1 MKKHTIKPGDL
12 VVLAYSGGLDT
23 SIIIPWLKEHY
34 QVRVVAFCADLGQ
47 GDDFEAIRAKALAS
61 GAEAVEVA
69 DLRER
74 FVVDFAFPMLR
85 SEAIYEGVYLLGT
98 SIARPLIAEA
108 LVRVA
113 RQYGAL
119 AVAHGATGKGNH
131 QVRFELGI
139 RALAPDLA
147 VIAPWREWEITG
159 RLQAME
165 YAKRHGV
172 PVSAT
177 PASPYSRDQNIW
189 HVSHEG
195 GLLEDPAIPTPRDVY
210 TWTADP
216 VAAPDTP
223 ETIQI
228 GFQSGNPIALNGE
241 NLDPVALVEKLN
253 ALGARHGIGRVTMVE
268 NRLVGMKS
276 RGVYETPGGTLLYAA
291 HSALTALTWDRETR
305 AFAAEVALRMA
316 RLIYDGWWFSA
327 LRESLSAFVD
337 RANLVVTGEVTLSL
351 YKGQATHQAATSP
364 YSLYSEDLATF
375 DGGDYDHQ
383 DAEGFIRLFGLP
395 MAMRHAQLERIQNS

>member
-1 MKKHTIKPGDL
+1 MKHTIKPGDL

-47 GDDFEAIRAKALAS
+47 GEDFAAIRAKALAS

-74 FVVDFAFPMLR
+74 FVVDFVFPMLR

-98 SIARPLIAEA
+98 SIARPLIAQE

-113 RQYGAL
+113 RQYKAE
-119 AVAHGATGKGNH
+119 AVAHGATGKGND
-131 QVRFELGI
+131 QVRFELGV

-147 VIAPWREWEITG
+147 VIAPWREWDITG

-165 YAKRHGV
+165 YAKSHGV

-195 GLLEDPAIPTPRDVY
+195 GVLENPAIRTPRDVY
-210 TWTADP
+210 TWTTDP
-216 VAAPDTP
+216 LDAPDTP
-223 ETIQI
+223 ETIRI
-228 GFQSGNPIALNGE
+228 EFQAGDPIAINGE
-241 NLDPVALVEKLN
+241 RLDPVTLVETLN
-253 ALGARHGIGRVTMVE
+253 GLGARHGIGRVTMVE

-305 AFAAEVALRMA
+305 AFASDVALRMA

-327 LRESLSAFVD
+327 LRESLAAFVD
-337 RANLVVTGEVTLSL
+337 QANRVVTGEVTLVL
-351 YKGQATHQAATSP
+351 YKGQATHHAATSP

-375 DGGDYDHQ
+375 DGGDYDHH

-395 MAMRHAQLERIQNS
+395 MAIRYAQRERMQES

>member
-1 MKKHTIKPGDL
+1 MKHTINPGDL

-47 GDDFEAIRAKALAS
+47 GDDFEAIRKKAMAS

-69 DLRER
+69 DLRLR
-74 FVVDFAFPMLR
+74 FVKDFLFPMLR
-85 SEAIYEGVYLLGT
+85 SEAVYEGVYLLGT
-98 SIARPLIAEA
+98 SIARPLIAEE

-113 RQYGAL
+113 RHYGAR
-119 AVAHGATGKGNH
+119 AVAHGATGKGND
-131 QVRFELGI
+131 QVRFELGV

-147 VIAPWREWEITG
+147 VIAPWREWDITG
-159 RLQAME
+159 RLQAMD
-165 YAKRHGV
+165 YAKSHGV

-177 PASPYSRDQNIW
+177 PASPYSRDQNLW

-195 GLLEDPAIPTPRDVY
+195 GLLEDPSIPTPPDVY

-216 VAAPDTP
+216 VHAPDAP
-223 ETIQI
+223 ETIQVR
-228 GFQSGNPIALNGE
+228 FLSGNPIAINGE
-241 NLDPVALVEKLN
+241 HLEPVSLVERLN
-253 ALGARHGIGRVTMVE
+253 LLGARHGIGRVTMVE

-305 AFAAEVALRMA
+305 SFASEVALRMA

-327 LRESLSAFVD
+327 LRESLGSFVD
-337 RANLVVTGEVTLSL
+337 QANQVVTGEVTLAL
-351 YKGQATHQAATSP
+351 YKGQVAHQAATSP
-364 YSLYSEDLATF
+364 YSLYSQDLATF
-375 DGGDYDHQ
+375 DGGDYDHH

-395 MAMRHAQLERIQNS
+395 MAIRHTQLERIHDS